1 MFIMGSLSCYSI
13 ILMSIIMLHS
23 CFAIEV
29 NYDSKAL
36 IINGERRLIFSG
48 AIHYPRSTVEMWP
61 DLIQKA
67 KDGGLDAIETY
78 IFWDRHEPV
87 QRQYNFSGN
96 LDFVKFFK
104 LIQEAGLYAIM
115 RIGPYACAE
124 WNYGGFPLWLHNIPG
139 IELRTDNQVYKNEM
153 QIFTTKVVNVAKEAN
168 LFASQGGPILLAQIE
183 NEYGDI
189 MWNYK
194 DAGKVYVKWCAQMAL
209 AQNIGVP
216 WIMCQQPDAP

>member
-1 MFIMGSLSCYSI
+1 MFKMGLLSCYSI
-13 ILMSIIMLHS
+13 LLMSMIMLHS

-29 NYDSKAL
+29 TYDSKAL

-87 QRQYNFSGN
+87 QREYNFSGN
-96 LDFVKFFK
+96 LDFVKIFK

-124 WNYGGFPLWLHNIPG
+124 WNYEGFPLWLHNIPG
-139 IELRTDNQVYKNEM
+139 IELRTNNEVYKKEM
-153 QIFTTKVVNVAKEAN
+153 KIFTTKIMNVAKEAN
-168 LFASQGGPILLAQIE
+168 LFASQGGPIVLAQIE
-183 NEYGDI
+183 NE
-189 MWNYK
+189 
-194 DAGKVYVKWCAQMAL
+194 
-209 AQNIGVP
+209 
-216 WIMCQQPDAP
+216 